1 MLAVTAATPWFSRT
15 IVSTLVTPVGVVEA
29 LAVVEPFGVVET
41 LGVVDEGA
49 ERGRPV
55 SPAGLHAASSTTATA
70 TESERRQGVRRRTR
84 SIATADR
91 RTRKKRS
98 TLERRGERRERND
111 EDVDFRRQGRDRHR
125 WGIRPR

>member
-1 MLAVTAATPWFSRT
+1 MPAVTAATPWFSRT

-49 ERGRPV
+49 ELGRPV
-55 SPAGLHAASSTTATA
+55 SPAGLHAASSATMRA
-70 TESERRQGVRRRTR
+70 TDSPRRQGVCRRFRVM
-84 SIATADR
+84 ATADR
-91 RTRKKRS
+91 RTRAERS
-98 TLERRGERRERND
+98 TSGGRGERRERND
-111 EDVDFRRQGRDRHR
+111 NDVGFQGQGRDRHW